1 MRMKDWARGVA
12 AAALT
17 LGLAVGGASAQGIV
31 KVSADS
37 DLKSLD
43 PIWTTAAVTAG
54 HGMLIYDQLFA
65 QDVKGLVKPQMVES
79 WKTSADGRTWTFVLR
94 PGLKW
99 HDGTNVTSK
108 DVVPSIK
115 RWGARIASGQILMTR
130 VSEIVAVD
138 ERTFEIRLKDTFGPV
153 VDMLG
158 ASAQPL
164 LVMREKEAMVDP
176 FSQVEEAVGS
186 GPFIFEKEKWVP
198 GAKVSYKK
206 NPAYVPRSEAPDG
219 YTGAKVVKLDG
230 VEWTYIPDPNTAVQA
245 LIRGEVDF
253 FEYVPTDLVQIL
265 EKDKNITVK
274 IINHGGFTPIFR
286 PNHLVAPTNNPKVR
300 QAMLYAMNQSDSL
313 AAMVGN
319 KTLEKECW
327 AVFACGFPLETNAGV
342 GDWGK
347 PSPANIAKAKALLK
361 EAGYNNEPIVL
372 MDPTENAVISA
383 MSKMSAQLLKNA
395 GFNVDMQAMDWGTL
409 ITRRAVK
416 DDPKA
421 AGSKGWHVF
430 HTWGVGPLSADPLTN
445 NTAATPCDGKNWFG
459 WPCDEQLEG
468 IRQKFITVSDPAERK
483 KLADDF
489 QKRFYE
495 VVPYIPLGMFYQKAA
510 WRNNVEG
517 ILDNMKVV
525 WWNATK
531 KS

>member
-1 MRMKDWARGVA
+1 MRFRQLKCTVA
-12 AAALT
+12 AAALA
-17 LGLAVGGASAQGIV
+17 LGLSAGAASAQNII
-31 KVSADS
+31 KLALEA

-54 HGMLIYDQLFA
+54 HGFLIYDQLFA

-79 WKTSADGRTWTFVLR
+79 WRTSADGLIWVFVLR

-99 HDGTNVTSK
+99 HDGTAVTAK

-115 RWGARIASGQILMTR
+115 RWGARIAAGQILMTR
-130 VSEIVAVD
+130 VSDIVATD
-138 ERTFEIRLKDTFGPV
+138 ERTFEIRLKDKFGPLIE
-153 VDMLG
+153 MLG

-164 LVMREKEAMVDP
+164 LVMREKEAMTDP
-176 FSQVEEAVGS
+176 FQQIAEPIGS
-186 GPFIFEKEKWVP
+186 GPFSFEKEKWVP

-206 NPAYVPRSEAPDG
+206 NPAYVPRAEKPDG
-219 YTGAKVVKLDG
+219 YTGGKVVNVDG
-230 VEWTYIPDPNTAVQA
+230 VEWTYIPDSQTAVQA

-253 FEYVPTDLVQIL
+253 YEYVPTDMIPVL
-265 EKDKNITVK
+265 EKERNITVK
-274 IINHGGFTPIFR
+274 IINVGGFTPILR

-319 KTLEKECW
+319 KSLEKECW

-347 PSPANIAKAKALLK
+347 PSPSNLDKAKALLK
-361 EAGYNNEPIVL
+361 EAGYNGEPIVL
-372 MDPTENAVISA
+372 MNPTEFLVISA
-383 MSKMSAQLLKNA
+383 MTVMSSQQLKNA
-395 GFNVDMQAMDWGTL
+395 GFNIDMQNMDWGTL
-409 ITRRAVK
+409 VTRRTVK
-416 DDPKA
+416 DAPKDNK
-421 AGSKGWHVF
+421 SGWHVF

-468 IRQKFITVSDPAERK
+468 MRQKFIAISDPAERK
-483 KLADDF
+483 KLAEDF

-495 VVPYIPLGMFYQKAA
+495 QVPYIPLGMFFQKAA

-517 ILDNMKVV
+517 ILDNTKVV

-531 KS
+531 K